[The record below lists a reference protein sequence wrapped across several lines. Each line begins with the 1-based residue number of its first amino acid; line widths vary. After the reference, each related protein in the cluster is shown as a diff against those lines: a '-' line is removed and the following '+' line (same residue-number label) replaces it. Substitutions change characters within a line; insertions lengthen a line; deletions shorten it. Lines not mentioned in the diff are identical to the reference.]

1 MSRNNITWDVPTSM
15 PNTYRVVLLEDKNSI
30 EVTCLGM
37 NCIDSDCEGIY
48 DLSDGVY
55 GVPQWLEE
63 KLSVLMLC
71 DPTLPFNSVPIDDV
85 GVRIDEHTFWV
96 ER

>member
-15 PNTYRVVLLEDKNSI
+15 PNTYRVVLLERMNSI
-30 EVTCLGM
+30 QVTCLGM
-37 NCIDSDCEGIY
+37 NCIDSDCEGI
-48 DLSDGVY
+48 
-55 GVPQWLEE
+55 EE